1 MEDKLDLI
9 LNKITSVEYKLDNY
23 IYNLNIDITKI
34 LDELSLLNTNIYT
47 IRYEIQSTY
56 DKVKVLNDILNLVHT
71 DTSIT
76 LPVSIQEIL
85 QDILKQ
91 DILLER
97 YDNKMQELSN
107 QLRTIIKQDLGE
119 VVWKKPE

>member
-1 MEDKLDLI
+1 M
-9 LNKITSVEYKLDNY
+9 
-23 IYNLNIDITKI
+23 
-34 LDELSLLNTNIYT
+34 SLLNTNIYT

-56 DKVKVLNDILNLVHT
+56 DKVKKLNDILDLVHT

-119 VVWKKPE
+119 IVWKKPE